1 VFIPLP
7 GRERLAGWLA
17 LGAQKSYHPREIQF
31 LESLCDQSAMAI
43 ERAQILARMENRV
56 QEMNVLA
63 RVAQGV
69 NVTLNFDDILELVYA
84 QTNQVIPTRDFFL
97 MLFDQKS
104 STYTYAFY
112 LENDDRVSGLE
123 NKPVSAG
130 NGLEQEVVHTRS
142 GILTED
148 YAREC
153 RKRGL
158 VPIATGVLAWIG
170 VPLNAGAETIGAI
183 GLGSRSPALS
193 FTADHLDLLQ
203 AIADQTAGAIVKA
216 RLLQEAERRAR
227 QLTNLNEITR
237 QLTTTLDLEPLLQ
250 TILQNAMDILNCEA
264 GSLMLVDDQTDEL
277 IFHLTASP
285 VAQDLVWKRLPPGT
299 GVVGKAV
306 KTRQPLI
313 VNNVQENPD
322 WYTETDQ
329 ETGFITRSLLVT
341 PLQVKDEIIGVIE
354 LINRR
359 DRLPFTGDDQALLAA
374 FASQAAA
381 AVENARSFMMTD

>member
-1 VFIPLP
+1 
-7 GRERLAGWLA
+7 
-17 LGAQKSYHPREIQF
+17 
-31 LESLCDQSAMAI
+31 MAI

-216 RLLQEAERRAR
+216 RLLQEA
-227 QLTNLNEITR
+227 
-237 QLTTTLDLEPLLQ
+237 
-250 TILQNAMDILNCEA
+250 
-264 GSLMLVDDQTDEL
+264 DDQRPCNY
-277 IFHLTASP
+277 S
-285 VAQDLVWKRLPPGT
+285 LV
-299 GVVGKAV
+299 
-306 KTRQPLI
+306 
-313 VNNVQENPD
+313 
-322 WYTETDQ
+322 
-329 ETGFITRSLLVT
+329 F
-341 PLQVKDEIIGVIE
+341 
-354 LINRR
+354 
-359 DRLPFTGDDQALLAA
+359 F
-374 FASQAAA
+374 
-381 AVENARSFMMTD
+381 